1 MGHLRYDLIMIP
13 TGYFLMQFG
22 YGKIIFIF
30 QHRFYPNHLFLN
42 YLNDPRNLTY
52 GSLLVTKLICQR
64 LATSLWFSPGPPV
77 SSTYKTDLD
86 DITEILLKVVFSTI
100 KQTN

>member
-52 GSLLVTKLICQR
+52 GSLLVTKLIC
-64 LATSLWFSPGPPV
+64 PGEEANEAQNTP
-77 SSTYKTDLD
+77 
-86 DITEILLKVVFSTI
+86 FST
-100 KQTN
+100 T

>member
-1 MGHLRYDLIMIP
+1 MIP

-52 GSLLVTKLICQR
+52 GSLLVTKLIC
-64 LATSLWFSPGPPV
+64 PGGG
-77 SSTYKTDLD
+77 SNKTDLD

-100 KQTN
+100 KQTI